1 MKHRANECKI
11 ENTCRTC
18 NRKHHTSI
26 CEKSQGAVL
35 NTNERMISVTY
46 PVVIISV
53 DGIKCS
59 YISSIIVSK
68 LNKQPVRRNTKKIEM
83 MLYTAN
89 RKLSVYNV
97 TIKNL
102 EDKLQFTTEIKAVD
116 KDVLLNVLNLAY
128 RTMLTK
134 YLHLT
139 GIKMNENQ
147 TKATLP
153 IHVILGANDFTKI
166 KTQERFQ

>member
-1 MKHRANECKI
+1 
-11 ENTCRTC
+11 
-18 NRKHHTSI
+18 
-26 CEKSQGAVL
+26 
-35 NTNERMISVTY
+35 
-46 PVVIISV
+46 
-53 DGIKCS
+53 
-59 YISSIIVSK
+59 
-68 LNKQPVRRNTKKIEM
+68 M

-166 KTQERFQ
+166 KTQERSPDKTDRRPSSRINKYVMFIMSPGKKCSYSNVLLTAAAIKIYEELCRLMYRDCQTQSSKQT